1 MPEAH
6 IVHDGY
12 GFRCATLNLA
22 LPLTLGLDGS
32 AVLHHPG
39 DVPDG
44 WLAAALDQLFVAA
57 PALTGITLPWAQWR
71 DEPQA
76 QALFDAVQCDYLAR
90 DTFWQLPL
98 WLRGERIAA
107 RAGIQFDETR
117 QLAF

>member
-39 DVPDG
+39 ALPEA
-44 WLAAALDQLFVAA
+44 WLTAALD
-57 PALTGITLPWAQWR
+57 
-71 DEPQA
+71 
-76 QALFDAVQCDYLAR
+76 
-90 DTFWQLPL
+90 
-98 WLRGERIAA
+98 
-107 RAGIQFDETR
+107 
-117 QLAF
+117 